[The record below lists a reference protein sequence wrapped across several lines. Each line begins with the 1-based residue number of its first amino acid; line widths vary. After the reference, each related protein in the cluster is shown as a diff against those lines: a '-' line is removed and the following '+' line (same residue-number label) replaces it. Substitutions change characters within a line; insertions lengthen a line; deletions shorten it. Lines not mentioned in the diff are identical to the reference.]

1 MAVVLPSLQ
10 RRRTLAALAIGLSVP
25 TGAAVAADAPL
36 RIGLAPFLS
45 PAALLQAFRR
55 IREHLER
62 SLARPVEMVTAK
74 DFVALIEATR
84 RGDYDV
90 ALLPAH
96 IASLVVTDWRF
107 RPLAGVDEPV
117 VVQVYV
123 RATGP
128 IQKPSDLG
136 GGKVGM
142 LDALALTATVGRQW
156 LQEQGLAAAVS
167 VIAMPSI
174 NSAMIALDRGEVE
187 AVVAGDSQLVSL
199 PAGTPRTE
207 RVLATVGK
215 IPGPT
220 YVAHPRL
227 APAEVERVRSAL
239 LAYRPDPSRP
249 STTANAVLH
258 AVGVER
264 FARLESYADQVRRA
278 LAQRP

>member
-10 RRRTLAALAIGLSVP
+10 RRRGLAALAVWLGLP
-25 TGAAVAADAPL
+25 AGAAVAADAPL
-36 RIGLAPFLS
+36 RIGLSPFLS
-45 PAALLQAFRR
+45 PAALLQAFRP

-62 SLARPVEMVTAK
+62 SLARAVEMVTAK
-74 DFVALIEATR
+74 DFAALVEATR

-96 IASLVVTDWRF
+96 IASLAVTDWRF
-107 RPLAGVDEPV
+107 QPLAGVDEPV
-117 VVQVYV
+117 LVQVYV

-128 IQKPSDLG
+128 IQKPSDLS

-142 LDALALTATVGRQW
+142 LDAFALTAAVGRQW
-156 LQEQGLAAAVS
+156 LQEQGLGTAVS
-167 VIAMPSI
+167 ISALPSV

-187 AVVAGDSQLVSL
+187 AVVANNSQLLSL
-199 PAGTPRTE
+199 PPSTPRTE
-207 RVLATVGK
+207 RLLATVGN

-227 APAEVERVRSAL
+227 GTAEAERVRSAL
-239 LAYRPDPSRP
+239 LAFRPDPSRP
-249 STTANAVLH
+249 ATTTNAVLQ
-258 AVGVER
+258 AVGAER
-264 FARLESYADQVRRA
+264 FARLEPYAEQVRRA